1 MCGGVTQHKCNTA
14 LINALKLDEL
24 RIVQFYIKKYYFLS
38 NGLSLWIINVK
49 IFSVDIVSYLF
60 ALFALFLDWCKS
72 LLSDTKSQDKISSIY
87 SKDPSKGT
95 NGQRN
100 THLWHKCQVFLIK
113 K

>member
-1 MCGGVTQHKCNTA
+1 MCGSITQHKCNTA

-24 RIVQFYIKKYYFLS
+24 RIVQFLHKKKYYFLS
-38 NGLSLWIINVK
+38 NGLSLWLINVK

-60 ALFALFLDWCKS
+60 ALFLDWCKS
-72 LLSDTKSQDKISSIY
+72 LLSDKKSQDKISSIY